1 MRTLFSEPK
10 RPIDWLKNR
19 FEKSW
24 ERVRRRKGTGR
35 PRTDR
40 DVQDLIRTMTRANP
54 TWGMRGSLGN
64 WESWESRLA
73 RRRSTS
79 IAFGK
84 EARRRREHPNRRP
97 GLLVDA
103 SFARKTGNQM
113 RWNEIANLLEYAELT
128 TRWLGL
134 GFCFHPCWM
143 AGSNPIRPAF
153 F

>member
-40 DVQDLIRTMTRANP
+40 DVHDLIRTMTRANP
-54 TWGMRGSLGN
+54 TWGMPGLIVGN

-84 EARRRREHPNRRP
+84 EARRRPRGKPFLRTKPKRSRVLISSRLQRRSFVFCIGRP
-97 GLLVDA
+97 GRIHIA
-103 SFARKTGNQM
+103 SESSAQSGET
-113 RWNEIANLLEYAELT
+113 A
-128 TRWLGL
+128 
-134 GFCFHPCWM
+134 
-143 AGSNPIRPAF
+143 
-153 F
+153 